1 MRNGQ
6 IVCRC
11 GHEKAY
17 HFAGPCCIKTIGGL
31 GLVESNCKCREY
43 RPCRVGTGYV
53 LLAKRDGKY
62 VVIDGKPAPQQG
74 LFKWHRVEVLVPVT
88 KEKR

>member
-31 GLVESNCKCREY
+31 GLVESNCKCRKYSPRSVKIVWVFYNE
-43 RPCRVGTGYV
+43 RANELRVTDTTPYKPNSWCGGT
-53 LLAKRDGKY
+53 
-62 VVIDGKPAPQQG
+62 
-74 LFKWHRVEVLVPVT
+74 WHRKELLVP
-88 KEKR
+88 